1 MKHGLGVLALA
12 LSISGLAACVGAPPG
27 TVPNSQLDF
36 DRTFAAA
43 RGALLDQKL
52 SVTRQDR
59 RHGTLEGMD
68 GTRGVSVSLRT
79 MHDGTIRVSFAP
91 LGGDSAAD
99 AALLERVADSYNQR
113 ITAGSK
119 LWTGW

>member
-1 MKHGLGVLALA
+1 VLAL
-12 LSISGLAACVGAPPG
+12 SGLAACVGAPPG
-27 TVPNSQLDF
+27 TVPNSQFDF

-52 SVTRQDR
+52 SVTRQDL
-59 RHGTLEGMD
+59 RHGTLAAVD
-68 GTRGVSVSLRT
+68 GARGVSASLRT
-79 MHDGTIRVSFAP
+79 MPDGTIRVSFAP
-91 LGGDSAAD
+91 LGDASAAD

-113 ITAGSK
+113 MAAGSK